1 MGWLPEPRAY
11 SPVKSIL
18 VDTDR
23 ARVLNILLSRLSR
36 QSWKGAF
43 FMFNVPYI
51 KQKFQKLFNVRLTF
65 GINSSIIKVQKGE
78 EKERIK
84 MEPTWFEIIG
94 FGIFVI
100 GTWWAL
106 FKAVAA
112 VADAEER
119 RRENSDWEEL

>member
-1 MGWLPEPRAY
+1 MY
-11 SPVKSIL
+11 V
-18 VDTDR
+18 T
-23 ARVLNILLSRLSR
+23 LNS
-36 QSWKGAF
+36 
-43 FMFNVPYI
+43 
-51 KQKFQKLFNVRLTF
+51 FQKMFNVRLTC
-65 GINSSIIKVQKGE
+65 GINSGIIKVQKGE

-84 MEPTWFEIIG
+84 MEPTWFEISG

>member
-1 MGWLPEPRAY
+1 MRHFIQANEKVRFIICLMY
-11 SPVKSIL
+11 L
-18 VDTDR
+18 T
-23 ARVLNILLSRLSR
+23 LNKKIF
-36 QSWKGAF
+36 G
-43 FMFNVPYI
+43 
-51 KQKFQKLFNVRLTF
+51 KLFNVLLTYQKKY
-65 GINSSIIKVQKGE
+65 GKINSQKR
-78 EKERIK
+78 KEGIK

-119 RRENSDWEEL
+119 RRENSDWKEL

>member
-1 MGWLPEPRAY
+1 MY
-11 SPVKSIL
+11 V
-18 VDTDR
+18 T
-23 ARVLNILLSRLSR
+23 LNS
-36 QSWKGAF
+36 
-43 FMFNVPYI
+43 
-51 KQKFQKLFNVRLTF
+51 FQKMFNVRLTF
-65 GINSSIIKVQKGE
+65 GINSGIIKVQKGE

>member
-1 MGWLPEPRAY
+1 MY
-11 SPVKSIL
+11 V
-18 VDTDR
+18 T
-23 ARVLNILLSRLSR
+23 LNS
-36 QSWKGAF
+36 
-43 FMFNVPYI
+43 
-51 KQKFQKLFNVRLTF
+51 FQKMFNVRLTF
-65 GINSSIIKVQKGE
+65 EINSSIIKVQKRE

>member
-1 MGWLPEPRAY
+1 M
-11 SPVKSIL
+11 
-18 VDTDR
+18 
-23 ARVLNILLSRLSR
+23 
-36 QSWKGAF
+36 
-43 FMFNVPYI
+43 
-51 KQKFQKLFNVRLTF
+51 FNVRLTF
-65 GINSSIIKVQKGE
+65 EINSGIIKVQKGE